1 MKGRNIGE
9 EILVMKKE
17 IRDGQYVNICTAI
30 NSMAAKERLHNK
42 RLIGK
47 KSFTVHER
55 HRLIIISLK
64 GMTQKDNFEHLS
76 LTGLIL
82 GKSTR

>member
-30 NSMAAKERLHNK
+30 NSMAAKGRLHNK
-42 RLIGK
+42 RLMG
-47 KSFTVHER
+47 
-55 HRLIIISLK
+55 
-64 GMTQKDNFEHLS
+64 
-76 LTGLIL
+76 
-82 GKSTR
+82 